1 MTAFS
6 SSASKRASPWIIV
19 ALLSTCTVAY
29 ANPTCDDQGS
39 DPGDGNG
46 TITLYGRSTDPCNNW
61 LAEQGLCSRPGS
73 SLSQCIVAERN
84 EGPVLHCA
92 LGAIATYRERSTNFT
107 KEVEKVAT
115 VTLVQL
121 RQTVCFDFD
130 LEETGLWRFEEFR
143 AFSGGCRLEEIPAD
157 CVEDPTSCGAFPVD
171 KRTCEAGWSCAK
183 KVKVSKS
190 SFSPCTEELEQRGMC
205 QIDPQRFW
213 GCFNYVNVGMGNLKC
228 DIRLNLLFAD
238 AIELSISRNEKLFYN
253 QSQTICLGFDKP
265 ADQFVRVSA
274 MSIVCTDLEDTT
286 ENKSLCDVETD
297 LCKEQTLKTLLL
309 QR

>member
-1 MTAFS
+1 MNVIKAKDMNYK
-6 SSASKRASPWIIV
+6 AS
-19 ALLSTCTVAY
+19 
-29 ANPTCDDQGS
+29 
-39 DPGDGNG
+39 GDGPKLQDVFDDDIIAAPPGFREVPEMELG
-46 TITLYGRSTDPCNNW
+46 TADIAYNRYTSQEW
-61 LAEQGLCSRPGS
+61 HEAEVKNVWQKVW
-73 SLSQCIVAERN
+73 QVA
-84 EGPVLHCA
+84 
-92 LGAIATYRERSTNFT
+92 
-107 KEVEKVAT
+107 
-115 VTLVQL
+115 
-121 RQTVCFDFD
+121 
-130 LEETGLWRFEEFR
+130 
-143 AFSGGCRLEEIPAD
+143 CRLEEIPAD